1 MINKAN
7 ILEFIKN
14 KKNVPFLEI
23 VKHFKINP
31 KQNKEVTKLLF
42 ELQNE
47 YLIFKNRDDSYYA
60 PIFVQEKDGILKVN
74 SSGKFGFLDE
84 ITDDV
89 EILEEDKK
97 SIYIAKNNFNN
108 AMDGDQVQAKI
119 FKEIKSDQEE
129 MFYGVV
135 TQIQKRNNSEL
146 IGFLKKNNNFVDFE
160 PIDKKFKI
168 HKFRIVNMSV
178 EAKINDLVVAKIV
191 SFEKS
196 YILVSIQS
204 VITNETDPKV
214 FLKAFIENTKLPK
227 SFPDSLTGEL
237 QKVPQKIDQEDW
249 TGRVD
254 LRNELIVTIDGD
266 STKDFDDA
274 IIVKKLPNGN
284 FELGVHIADVS
295 HYVRENTEIDKEALQ
310 RGTSIYLVDR
320 VIPMLPEELSN
331 GICSLNPN
339 EDRFVMS
346 CVMEIDPKGNT
357 VKTNIFPGII
367 NSKYRLTYKQV
378 NNFLEHNDD
387 SVIKDSQLQKMLLDS
402 YELSK
407 ILHNFKI
414 NQGYIDFEISEPK
427 IILNE
432 DGSVKD
438 IKIEERGVS
447 EVLIED
453 FMVRA
458 NEEVA
463 IFLSKLKLP
472 VMYRV
477 HDVPDA
483 EKINSLKTVLNAL
496 KINDIYINEVDLT
509 PKKFAECTE
518 IIKSKRDD
526 EFIKLMFL
534 RTMQKA
540 KYSGDNI
547 GHFGLASDCYCHFT
561 SPIRRYPDLV
571 VHRIIRDFVFNKEN
585 HKLNEIKEKLESI
598 AIQCSSSEQSS
609 VEAERNSNDL
619 MYAEFF
625 KNKIGERFSAQI
637 ISIVKFGFFVEFAN
651 KTDALV
657 HRTSLLDGE
666 YENDETLT
674 KLVNKNTKRTFTIG
688 DTVNVV
694 IAGVD
699 LVEGKIDAVLEEF
712 YDDYIKQNNSYKN
725 VKKQDLRK
733 K

>member
-1 MINKAN
+1 
-7 ILEFIKN
+7 
-14 KKNVPFLEI
+14 
-23 VKHFKINP
+23 
-31 KQNKEVTKLLF
+31 
-42 ELQNE
+42 
-47 YLIFKNRDDSYYA
+47 
-60 PIFVQEKDGILKVN
+60 
-74 SSGKFGFLDE
+74 
-84 ITDDV
+84 
-89 EILEEDKK
+89 
-97 SIYIAKNNFNN
+97 
-108 AMDGDQVQAKI
+108 
-119 FKEIKSDQEE
+119 
-129 MFYGVV
+129 
-135 TQIQKRNNSEL
+135 
-146 IGFLKKNNNFVDFE
+146 
-160 PIDKKFKI
+160 
-168 HKFRIVNMSV
+168 
-178 EAKINDLVVAKIV
+178 
-191 SFEKS
+191 
-196 YILVSIQS
+196 
-204 VITNETDPKV
+204 
-214 FLKAFIENTKLPK
+214 
-227 SFPDSLTGEL
+227 
-237 QKVPQKIDQEDW
+237 
-249 TGRVD
+249 
-254 LRNELIVTIDGD
+254 
-266 STKDFDDA
+266 
-274 IIVKKLPNGN
+274 
-284 FELGVHIADVS
+284 
-295 HYVRENTEIDKEALQ
+295 
-310 RGTSIYLVDR
+310 
-320 VIPMLPEELSN
+320 
-331 GICSLNPN
+331 N

-496 KINDIYINEVDLT
+496 KINDININEVDLT

-585 HKLNEIKEKLESI
+585 HKLNEMKEKLESI
-598 AIQCSSSEQSS
+598 AI
-609 VEAERNSNDL
+609 
-619 MYAEFF
+619 
-625 KNKIGERFSAQI
+625 
-637 ISIVKFGFFVEFAN
+637 
-651 KTDALV
+651 
-657 HRTSLLDGE
+657 
-666 YENDETLT
+666 
-674 KLVNKNTKRTFTIG
+674 
-688 DTVNVV
+688 
-694 IAGVD
+694 
-699 LVEGKIDAVLEEF
+699 
-712 YDDYIKQNNSYKN
+712 
-725 VKKQDLRK
+725 
-733 K
+733 